1 MKDPHLTFELEA
13 SWMNTNAIPF
23 PPDENEDAMP
33 AQASIVIPV
42 QAVSAKQWSPSLLS
56 VPLLRV
62 ITDALL
68 LICGT
73 TIGGSLGHVFQLTHS
88 FELGTQRLLVGSL
101 IYTGIVLCFLQ
112 SDNAYPRVCSLLH
125 VKETETVLR
134 VSIKAIM
141 VSLLVCIAARYPVP
155 RMAMLG
161 GWVFGT
167 GFLAIGRVWVL
178 ETVRQRLAPALPQ
191 RRSLIL
197 GEKRTARRFFTG
209 ALHSPM
215 LGIEPV
221 GFVGSV
227 NESANA
233 IYSYDYFQRDFRP
246 IFREPLSIEM
256 LRRLDIQDIYVC
268 DSSISD
274 HGLKQV
280 REIAQAANCT
290 LSLVDDQ
297 EILANRNPSRV
308 WEMDG
313 LFIAT
318 SEMNDP
324 SHFYLVTKRL
334 IDLTCSTILIAL
346 CAPVCAL
353 VALAIRIE
361 SKGPVFFRQTRVGQN
376 GKQFEIL
383 KFRSMKVDAP
393 KYARSPNEDTD
404 NRITR
409 VGRFLRKSSL
419 DEIPQLINVLKGD
432 MSLVGPRPEMPFIT
446 EEYGPWEA
454 TRLTVPQGMTGLWQL
469 SADRQFAIHQSLE
482 YDLYYIQ
489 NRTVLMDIAI
499 LLHTLVYA
507 AKGI

>member
-1 MKDPHLTFELEA
+1 
-13 SWMNTNAIPF
+13 MNTNAIPF
-23 PPDENEDAMP
+23 PPDGNEDAIS
-33 AQASIVIPV
+33 AQTPIVIPV
-42 QAVSAKQWSPSLLS
+42 QTVPAKVWSPSLLS
-56 VPLLRV
+56 VPFLRV

-68 LICGT
+68 LIFGT
-73 TIGGSLGHVFQLTHS
+73 TVGGSLGHMLQLTHTFALS
-88 FELGTQRLLVGSL
+88 TQHLLIGSL
-101 IYTGIVLCFLQ
+101 VYTGIVLCFLQ

-141 VSLLVCIAARYPVP
+141 VSLLLCIAARYPVP

-178 ETVRQRLAPALPQ
+178 ESVRQRLAPALPQ
-191 RRSLIL
+191 RRSLIY
-197 GEKRTARRFFTG
+197 GAKRTARRFFTG

-221 GFVGSV
+221 GFVGGG
-227 NESANA
+227 NESGDA
-233 IYSYDYFQRDFRP
+233 IYSYDYFQRDSRP
-246 IFREPLSIEM
+246 IFRESLSVEM
-256 LRRLDIQDIYVC
+256 LKRLNIQDIYVC
-268 DSSISD
+268 DSNISD
-274 HGLKQV
+274 HGLKQI
-280 REIAQAANCT
+280 REIAQAANCS

-297 EILANRNPSRV
+297 EILANRNPTRV

-313 LFIAT
+313 LFVAT

-324 SHFYLVTKRL
+324 SRLYLVAKRL
-334 IDLTCSTILIAL
+334 IDLASSAILITL

-353 VALAIRIE
+353 LALAIRIE
-361 SKGPVFFRQTRVGQN
+361 SRGPVFFRQTRIGQN
-376 GKQFEIL
+376 GKPFEIL

-393 KYARSPNEDTD
+393 KYARSPHEHTD
-404 NRITR
+404 GRITR
-409 VGRFLRKSSL
+409 VGRILRKTSL
-419 DEIPQLINVLKGD
+419 DELPQLINVLMGD

-454 TRLTVPQGMTGLWQL
+454 TRLTAPQGITGLWQL
-469 SADRQFAIHQSLE
+469 SADRQFAIHQSIE

>member
-1 MKDPHLTFELEA
+1 
-13 SWMNTNAIPF
+13 MNTNAIPF
-23 PPDENEDAMP
+23 PPDGSEEQIAAP
-33 AQASIVIPV
+33 APIPV
-42 QAVSAKQWSPSLLS
+42 QAARAKVWSPSLLS

-62 ITDALL
+62 TTDALL
-68 LICGT
+68 LIFGT
-73 TIGGSLGHVFQLTHS
+73 TVGGSLGHLLQISHT
-88 FELGTQRLLVGSL
+88 FELSTERLLIGSL

-141 VSLLVCIAARYPVP
+141 VSLLLCIAARYPVP

-161 GWVFGT
+161 AWVFGT
-167 GFLAIGRVWVL
+167 GLLAIGRVWVL
-178 ETVRQRLAPALPQ
+178 ETVRQRLAPSLSQ
-191 RRSLIL
+191 RRSLIY
-197 GEKRTARRFFTG
+197 GAKRTARRFFTG

-215 LGIEPV
+215 LGIDPV
-221 GFVGSV
+221 GFVAST
-227 NESANA
+227 NESGSA
-233 IYSYDYFQRDFRP
+233 IFSYDYFQRDSRP
-246 IFREPLSIEM
+246 VFHENFSVEM

-268 DSSISD
+268 DSNISD
-274 HGLKQV
+274 HGLKQI
-280 REIAQAANCT
+280 REIAQAANCS

-297 EILANRNPSRV
+297 EILANRNPTRV

-318 SEMNDP
+318 SEMNNA
-324 SHFYLVTKRL
+324 SRFYLVTKRL
-334 IDLTCSTILIAL
+334 IDVACSAFLIAAS
-346 CAPVCAL
+346 APVW
-353 VALAIRIE
+353 VILAIAIRLE
-361 SKGPVFFRQTRVGQN
+361 SKGPVFFHQTRVGQN
-376 GKQFEIL
+376 GKPFEIL

-393 KYARSPNEDTD
+393 KYARSPHEQTD
-404 NRITR
+404 SRITR
-409 VGRFLRKSSL
+409 VGRLLRKTSL
-419 DEIPQLINVLKGD
+419 DEMPQLINVLKGD
-432 MSLVGPRPEMPFIT
+432 MTLVGPRPEMPFIT

-454 TRLTVPQGMTGLWQL
+454 TRLTAPQGITGLWQL
-469 SADRQFAIHQSLE
+469 SADRQFAIHQSIE